1 MLTALS
7 IPYADTSAAA
17 LLWSPQLPEGAPLDL
32 LRIRYRD
39 PANPAVGDCQVEL
52 ELQLLGASHCAVL
65 TTGGQQLVETVAG
78 QAYGGQGESLP
89 RHCERVSGSLHY
101 RFESRVQRHSPA
113 DLSALAGRLRED
125 APRRTDRLAGAFPGA
140 DDALTVLDGAT
151 RPGRARWSTWHL
163 YPNTGEVVRTVT
175 SVSW

>member
-1 MLTALS
+1 VLTTLS
-7 IPYADTSAAA
+7 IPYADTTAAA
-17 LLWSPQLPEGAPLDL
+17 LLWSPALPERAPLDV
-32 LRIRYRD
+32 LRIRHGD
-39 PANPAVGDCQVEL
+39 PENRAVGGCQVEL

-65 TTGGQQLVETVAG
+65 TAGGEQLVETVAG
-78 QAYGGQGESLP
+78 QAYGGQGEALP
-89 RHCERVSGSLHY
+89 RHCERVAGSLRY

-113 DLSALAGRLRED
+113 DLSALAGRLHEG
-125 APRRTDRLAGAFPGA
+125 APGRTDRLAGAFPGA

-175 SVSW
+175 RVSW